1 MAYDINLTSWLS
13 AVQWIKYQ
21 FSVVKYRIIL
31 IIYPAH
37 LGMVRHLLR
46 NGVLYRRLAGG
57 LSIRIPQRI
66 CGLQSSC
73 TDRILKFSGP
83 KDRGKSIFCAFYI
96 LPVEIWT

>member
-1 MAYDINLTSWLS
+1 MAYDINLASWLS

-57 LSIRIPQRI
+57 FLY
-66 CGLQSSC
+66 
-73 TDRILKFSGP
+73 
-83 KDRGKSIFCAFYI
+83 AFHKESAVYNH
-96 LPVEIWT
+96 PAPTGF